1 MYESSPPPWEL
12 TFSEAIRDPL
22 YLATAAAFAGVL
34 LFLYLLGKLKREL
47 IPAFRDEEGAV
58 QITPNALHELI
69 RKSCEDLPAVYAPTT
84 KIVNERG
91 KLRLLIRLRVNADC
105 RIKETR
111 SALRK
116 RVEEV
121 LVTNLGLKNFAGV
134 DVIVK
139 GFQGK

>member
-1 MYESSPPPWEL
+1 MNDATPPPWEL

-22 YLATAAAFAGVL
+22 YLAAAATFGAII
-34 LFLYLLGKLKREL
+34 LFLFLLGKLKREL
-47 IPAFRDEEGAV
+47 IPAFKDEEGAV
-58 QITPNALHELI
+58 RITPNALHELV
-69 RKSCEDLPAVYAPTT
+69 RTSCEDLPDVYAPTT
-84 KIVNERG
+84 KIINERG
-91 KLRLLIRLRVNADC
+91 KLRLLVRLRVDADC

-111 SALRK
+111 AALRQ

-139 GFQGK
+139 GFRTK